1 MSSNDNFKE
10 ILKTAAGQLEIAVD
24 DEKLEKFYYSL
35 YLQIDADPDLRFPN
49 LLKDNPLP
57 PHPVQGYDAARPDWK
72 PGQ

>member
-1 MSSNDNFKE
+1 
-10 ILKTAAGQLEIAVD
+10 
-24 DEKLEKFYYSL
+24 LEKFYYSL

-49 LLKDNPLP
+49 LVKDNPLP